1 MVEGSKKI
9 SSRFNPIQDEEGQK
23 GPSLTS
29 FSYVTFTNVGI
40 SPQNFLAFIFKPFA
54 TLV

>member
-1 MVEGSKKI
+1 MVEGSEKT
-9 SSRFNPIQDEEGQK
+9 SSRFNPIQDEE